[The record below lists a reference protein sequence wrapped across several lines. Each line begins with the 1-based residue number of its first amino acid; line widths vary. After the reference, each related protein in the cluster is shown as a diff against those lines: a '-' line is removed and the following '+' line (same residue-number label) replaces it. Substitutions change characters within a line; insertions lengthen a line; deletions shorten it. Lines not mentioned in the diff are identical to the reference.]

1 MKKKIITITFSLTLL
16 LLLLV
21 SIASASTV
29 QACTSFSNKDNL
41 PSQLMQS
48 EIIAAAHW
56 TENTP
61 VAGGWIFA
69 TLAREP
75 GQSNE
80 AYLYVSGYHPF
91 GAGTTFSGSD
101 PDAKISFSGN
111 ILSVTTT
118 INFAEV
124 TGTNPVSYAQHD
136 VTIQWT
142 LPQIPKTH
150 YGTYDWNSFCAKD
163 KWSDTT
169 ASASI
174 NVAGTAPHA
183 DFSSSDWATI
193 GILQPQ
199 KEAAIGHWIV
209 NTPALGGWVFAATG
223 KDDNRAKDTWLYVAG
238 YHPVGAVGSAAAL
251 FEALSASGV
260 QMNDAK
266 NTLNIPTT
274 TMNFNEFPPTA
285 SPVVHDISAT
295 WTANSQPRTHAEWK
309 EANAEITINIHG
321 AAEHN
326 VLSDSSWAIADLQSF
341 NCGR

>member
-1 MKKKIITITFSLTLL
+1 MTVTFSLILL

-29 QACTSFSNKDNL
+29 QACNSFSNKDNL
-41 PSQLMQS
+41 PTQLMQS

-61 VAGGWIFA
+61 APGGWIFA

-75 GQSNE
+75 GQGNE
-80 AYLYVSGYHPF
+80 AYLYISGYHPF
-91 GAGTTFSGSD
+91 GTGTTYSGSD
-101 PDAKISFSGN
+101 PDAKISLSGN

-118 INFAEV
+118 INFKIVSGTPTTPV
-124 TGTNPVSYAQHD
+124 TYALHD

-142 LPQIPKTH
+142 LPQIPKTNK
-150 YGTYDWNSFCAKD
+150 GINDWNSFCAKD

-169 ASASI
+169 ASANI
-174 NVAGTAPHA
+174 NAVGTAPHD
-183 DFSSSDWATI
+183 DFSTSDWATI

-199 KEAAIGHWIV
+199 EEAAIAHWIV
-209 NTPALGGWVFAATG
+209 NTPAPGGWVFAATG

-238 YHPVGAVGSAAAL
+238 YHPANALGSNPAAI

-260 QMNDAK
+260 QMNAAK

-274 TMNFNEFPPTA
+274 TMNFNEFPPTP
-285 SPVVHDISAT
+285 SPVAHDVSAT
-295 WTANSQPRTHAEWK
+295 WTANSQPKTHADWK
-309 EANAEITINIHG
+309 EANAEITINIHN
-321 AAEHN
+321 AVEHN